1 MRAVMLALLLALPCR
16 AQDGGIVLDGSA
28 VVTTD
33 AGVYLLPSAVCLDET
48 AAVRVAKELAS
59 HRAAE
64 PVLREAP
71 TATPVAVIVAVGV
84 GVAAGVA
91 LGAWAGVSACR
102 ETQWCR

>member
-1 MRAVMLALLLALPCR
+1 M
-16 AQDGGIVLDGSA
+16 
-28 VVTTD
+28 TTD
-33 AGVYLLPSAVCLDET
+33 AGVFLLPSAVCLDET

-59 HRAAE
+59 RRASE

-71 TATPVAVIVAVGV
+71 VVTPVAVIVAAAV